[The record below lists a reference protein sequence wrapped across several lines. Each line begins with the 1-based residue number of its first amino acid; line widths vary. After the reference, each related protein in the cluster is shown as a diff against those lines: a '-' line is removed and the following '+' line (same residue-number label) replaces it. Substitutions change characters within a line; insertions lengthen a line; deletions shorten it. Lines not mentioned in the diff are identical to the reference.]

1 MPKIQMKKQNIR
13 MDMTAMCDV
22 AFLLLTFFILTA
34 KFKPQEPVKVDIPMS
49 GAVTDLPKESK
60 VLLISVGED
69 GRIFMGV
76 DDKPTRKALL
86 DEVAKRYNINLNGDM
101 QKKFVAMDQFG
112 LPLNQLGQFLSLSPE
127 QSQGYTQ
134 PGLICNP
141 DAKVLPGST
150 GSDTARNQLG
160 ELIVIARSINENMII
175 AVKADKGADYDK
187 VDAVIETLRKT
198 NSNRFNLITAVKNER
213 E

>member
-34 KFKPQEPVKVDIPMS
+34 KFKPQEPIQVDIPAS
-49 GAVTDLPKESK
+49 GAVTDIPPKDI
-60 VLLISVGED
+60 LLISVGSD
-69 GRIFMGV
+69 GRTFMGV
-76 DDKPTRKALL
+76 DDKETRRAML
-86 DEVAKRYNINLNGDM
+86 DEVARRYSINVNGDM
-101 QKKFVAMDQFG
+101 QKRFMNMDQFG
-112 LPLNQLGQFLSLSPE
+112 VPLNKLGQVLSLSAADAE
-127 QSQGYTQ
+127 RYAQ

-141 DAKVLPGST
+141 DAKIGTSA
-150 GSDTARNQLG
+150 GSDTARNELG
-160 ELIVIARSINENMII
+160 ELIVITRSINPALRI
-175 AVKADKGADYDK
+175 AVKADKDADYDK

-198 NSNRFNLITAVKNER
+198 NSNRFNLITAVKNEK